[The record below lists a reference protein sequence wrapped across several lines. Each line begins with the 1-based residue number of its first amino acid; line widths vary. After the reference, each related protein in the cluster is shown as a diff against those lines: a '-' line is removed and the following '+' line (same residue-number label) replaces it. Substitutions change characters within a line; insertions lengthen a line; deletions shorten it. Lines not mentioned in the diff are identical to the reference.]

1 MKYIDNFISEKLHL
15 RKGDHLTIDENIEF
29 PVEIKFWWGRS
40 YERITMDDLNDLS
53 DIQRFG
59 ISSLNMTDEK
69 NEDFHGYSIT
79 IETLHDLYSFMGCM
93 CWISIMG
100 ETFKRENIDDLVD
113 VFIEPDK
120 VKKEI
125 LENLNPKK
133 INDAFKVSLKKGP
146 KRM

>member
-1 MKYIDNFISEKLHL
+1 MISLITYISEKLHL

-29 PVEIKFWWGRS
+29 PVDIKFWWGR
-40 YERITMDDLNDLS
+40 YHERITMDDLNDLS

-59 ISSLNMTDEK
+59 IKNLNMQDEK
-69 NEDFHGYSIT
+69 NENFYGYEIT
-79 IETLHDLYSFMGCM
+79 IETLHDLYAFMGCM
-93 CWISIMG
+93 CWISIMD
-100 ETFKRENIDDLVD
+100 ETFKKEHIDDLAD

-146 KRM
+146 KRI